1 MLCYGASARLNC
13 LFVPFCLALPAYVF
27 PPGPASLVVKHARPI
42 EFAEGTSTMQQG
54 PQRRVV
60 VTGVGIV
67 TPLACDIN
75 TFWTRLVAGESG
87 IHPLTTL
94 DTTKY
99 KVHFGGDIPDFD
111 VSEHC
116 EPREAKRLDRFTQFA
131 VHAGGQAVADANL
144 NFDSIDRARCG
155 VILGSGIG
163 GLGEIE
169 SQIERM
175 LTKGPDRVSPFTVP
189 KMMLNAA
196 GGNLS
201 ITYGLQGP
209 NYAVA
214 TACASATNAMGDALR
229 SIRLG
234 ETDLVITGGTE
245 AAITRMGLAAFQNMK
260 ALSTRNDR
268 PAEASRPFDADR
280 DGFVLGEGAGI
291 LVFEELQ
298 HAKAR
303 GAKIYGEV
311 LGYGTTSDAGHITAP
326 DPEGSGAAAA
336 MQAAIDDAGI
346 EPQEVDYINAH
357 GTSTPL
363 GDKAETIAIKRV
375 FGEHAG
381 KVAISSTKSALGHSL
396 GASGGIEA
404 VILCKTI
411 ETGTVAPTINFHR
424 PDPDCDLDYTPCTA
438 AARPVAVAMSNSFG
452 FGGHNACIVIGQP
465 R

>member
-1 MLCYGASARLNC
+1 
-13 LFVPFCLALPAYVF
+13 
-27 PPGPASLVVKHARPI
+27 
-42 EFAEGTSTMQQG
+42 MQPG

-67 TPLACDIN
+67 TPLACEIN
-75 TFWTRLVAGESG
+75 AFWTRLCAGESG
-87 IHPLTTL
+87 IHVLTTL
-94 DTTKY
+94 DASSY

-131 VHAGGQAVADANL
+131 VHAGAQAVADSKL
-144 NFDSIDRARCG
+144 DFDTIDRGRCG

-163 GLGEIE
+163 GLWEIE
-169 SQIERM
+169 TQIERM
-175 LTKGPDRVSPFTVP
+175 LTRGPDRVSPFTVP

-201 ITYGLQGP
+201 ITYGLRGP

-260 ALSTRNDR
+260 ALSTRNDD
-268 PAEASRPFDADR
+268 PASASRPFDADR

-291 LVFEELQ
+291 LIFEDFQ
-298 HAKAR
+298 HAEAR
-303 GAKIYGEV
+303 GAKIYAEV

-326 DPEGSGAAAA
+326 DPEGCGAAAA
-336 MQAAIDDAGI
+336 MQAAIRDAGVQ
-346 EPQEVDYINAH
+346 PQQVDYINAH

-375 FGEHAG
+375 FGEHAW
-381 KVAISSTKSALGHSL
+381 KTAISSTKGALGHSL

-404 VILCKTI
+404 VILCKAVESGKI
-411 ETGTVAPTINFHR
+411 PPTINYHR
-424 PDPDCDLDYTPCTA
+424 KDPDCDLDYTPCKSTS
-438 AARPVAVAMSNSFG
+438 RNVAVAMSNSFG
-452 FGGHNACIVIGQP
+452 FGGHNACVVFGQP